1 MFLKVKVE
9 EIVIGDRRREEM
21 GDIQGLADSIK
32 EFGLLHPVVIDDQKR
47 LVAGGRR
54 LEACKRLGW
63 EEIEVT
69 SLGELSEKQ
78 IRAIELEENL
88 RRKDLTEYEK
98 SRNMV
103 QLAEIKAEIQ
113 KEEAKEFRPPSGQN
127 LENGNSDKDELR
139 PPSGQNLKNANS
151 GGRPAEPGSIRSVAK
166 EMGIA
171 PQTLHEAKQHVQA
184 VEKYPELKELPK
196 KETIQTAKKLDQL
209 PQPTRLEVVKKIAE
223 TKEVPPEVKGDI
235 SFMFEP
241 GYEPPV
247 ERVKRDPVVRLR
259 NVIYQFQ
266 ILFNSVTKW
275 HGMETAVKDNDYED
289 LVYVSNNLTSMIEVM
304 NQWKA
309 IVSAEIKNNGKIRRI
324 K

>member
-9 EIVIGDRRREEM
+9 EIIIGDRRREEM

-32 EFGLLHPVVIDDQKR
+32 EFGLLHPVVIDNQKR

-63 EEIEVT
+63 EEIEAT
-69 SLGELSEKQ
+69 FFGELSENRLKE
-78 IRAIELEENL
+78 IELEENV
-88 RRKDLTEYEK
+88 RRKDLTESERSK
-98 SRNMV
+98 NLVKLM
-103 QLAEIKAEIQ
+103 EI
-113 KEEAKEFRPPSGQN
+113 AKEVILEENVFSAQQKNSTNDVLEENVFHAARENSTNERGRPPADKVPLRMISERVGIP
-127 LENGNSDKDELR
+127 ENTLR
-139 PPSGQNLKNANS
+139 D
-151 GGRPAEPGSIRSVAK
+151 AK
-166 EMGIA
+166 A
-171 PQTLHEAKQHVQA
+171 HDQA
-184 VEKYPELKELPK
+184 VKKYPELKEFPK
-196 KETIQTAKKLDQL
+196 KETIQTAKKLDQM
-209 PQPTRLEVVKKIAE
+209 PEPTRLEVVKKIAE

-235 SFMFEP
+235 SFMYEP

-275 HGMETAVKDNDYED
+275 HGMETAVQDNDYED
-289 LVYVSNNLTSMIEVM
+289 LVYVANSLTSMIDVM

-309 IVSAEIKNNGKIRRI
+309 IVSTEIKNNGKIRRI